1 MRLYRLNRMRAK
13 PVYLDYQATTPLDP
27 RAAEAMAPYWSAEFG
42 NPHSDGHSFGWDAR
56 AAVTAARA
64 EVAALIGA
72 DDDEMV
78 FTSGATESCNLAIR
92 GVAHGSAGSNNRRK
106 KIITVATEHPAVLE
120 TVEWLGAHGFEAVVL
135 PVDGQGLLDLGAL
148 DAALD
153 ARTLLVSVMAVN
165 NEIGAIQPLAEVADL
180 CRSAG
185 AFLHTDA
192 TQAVGRMQVDVEHL
206 GVDLLSM
213 SAHKVYGP
221 NGIGA
226 LFVRSRPELK
236 LEPLTTG
243 GAQER
248 GLRPGTVPAP
258 LAVGFGAAC
267 RIAAQEWRSDAT
279 RIGNLTERL
288 LTCVRVACP
297 DLRLFGPCRERI
309 PGSLNVGFPALSAEE
324 VIACVSDR
332 IAISTG
338 SACSS
343 ATAEPSKVLLAL
355 GLDPEVAASGVR
367 ISLGRFTTDD
377 DVREACRV
385 LTALPAGTVE
395 LPA

>member
-1 MRLYRLNRMRAK
+1 MRAK

-27 RAAEAMAPYWSAEFG
+27 RAAEAMARYWSAEFG
-42 NPHSDGHSFGWDAR
+42 NPHSDGHSYGWDAH
-56 AAVTAARA
+56 AAVTTARA

-72 DDDEMV
+72 DDDEVV
-78 FTSGATESCNLAIR
+78 FTSGATESCNMAIR
-92 GVAHGSAGSNNRRK
+92 GVAHASAGSNNRRT
-106 KIITVATEHPAVLE
+106 KIITVATEHPSVLE
-120 TVEWLGAHGFEAVVL
+120 TVHWLGAHGFEAVVL
-135 PVDGQGLLDLGAL
+135 PVDGKGLLDLGAL
-148 DAALD
+148 AAALD

-180 CRSAG
+180 CRSSG
-185 AFLHTDA
+185 ALLHTDA
-192 TQAVGRMQVDVEHL
+192 TQAVGRMQVDVERL

-226 LFVRSRPELK
+226 LFVRARSDLK

-248 GLRPGTVPAP
+248 GLRPGTVPVP

-267 RIAAQEWRSDAT
+267 RIAAQEWRSDAA

-288 LTCVRVACP
+288 LTCLQTAFP
-297 DLRLFGPCRERI
+297 GLRLFGPGRERI
-309 PGSLNVGFPALSAEE
+309 PGSLNVGFPTLSAEE
-324 VIACVSDR
+324 VIATVSDR
-332 IAISTG
+332 VAISTG

-355 GLDPEVAASGVR
+355 GLDPDVAASGVR

-385 LTALPAGTVE
+385 LTALLADTLEQPA
-395 LPA
+395 

>member
-1 MRLYRLNRMRAK
+1 MHSA

-27 RAAEAMAPYWSAEFG
+27 RVADAMAPYWNTKFG
-42 NPHSDGHSFGWDAR
+42 NPHSDGHRFGWDAR

-64 EVAALIGA
+64 EVAATIGA
-72 DDDEMV
+72 DDDEIV

-92 GVAHGSAGSNNRRK
+92 GVAHAAADGDVGRT
-106 KIITVATEHPAVLE
+106 KIITVTTEHPAVLE
-120 TVEWLGAHGFEAVVL
+120 TAQWLGAHGFETVIL
-135 PVDGQGLLDLGAL
+135 PVDGQGLLDLATL
-148 DAALD
+148 DAVLD

-165 NEIGAIQPLAEVADL
+165 NEIGAVQPLAEIADL
-180 CRSAG
+180 CRDAG

-192 TQAVGRMQVDVEHL
+192 TQALGRMQVDIEQL

-213 SAHKVYGP
+213 SGHKVYGP

-226 LFVRSRPELK
+226 LFVRNRPELI

-258 LAVGFGAAC
+258 LAAGFGAAC

-279 RIGNLTERL
+279 RMRHLTEQL
-288 LTCVRVACP
+288 LTCLRTAFP
-297 DLRLFGPCRERI
+297 GLRLFGPCRERI
-309 PGSLNVGFPALSAEE
+309 PGSLNVAFPGLSAEE

-355 GLDPEVAASGVR
+355 GLDPEAAVSGVR
-367 ISLGRFTTDD
+367 ISLGRFTTED

-395 LPA
+395 VPA